1 MKVKIC
7 GIRDLETALYAKQ
20 IGTDAIGFVF
30 AKSKRQLSAE
40 QAEEMAAGLGKD
52 LLKVGVF
59 VNEELEKIESI
70 ASQASLDVIQLHGDE
85 PPEFAEK
92 LRLPVIKAFSFEK
105 GAKLSDILSYPADF
119 ILLDSPAGPYR
130 GGNGTSF
137 DWKLLEKES
146 FDRSRLILAGGLNKE
161 NVKEAIRTVR
171 PFAVDVSSGV
181 ETDGKK
187 DQEKM
192 NQFIQTVKG
201 VTKNDYICTTR

>member
-7 GIRDLETALYAKQ
+7 GVQDVKTALYAKQ

-40 QAEEMAAGLGKD
+40 QAKGIAAGLGKGP
-52 LLKVGVF
+52 LKVGVF

-70 ASQASLDVIQLHGDE
+70 ADQASLDVIQLHGDE
-85 PPEFAEK
+85 PPEFAK
-92 LRLPVIKAFSFEK
+92 SLRLPVIKAFSFEK
-105 GAKLSDILSYPADF
+105 GAKLSDMLSYPADF

-137 DWKLLEKES
+137 DWTLLEKES
-146 FDRSRLILAGGLNKE
+146 FDRSRLILAGGLNTE
-161 NVKEAIRTVR
+161 NVEEAIGTVR

-181 ETDGKK
+181 ETDGVK
-187 DQEKM
+187 DREKIK
-192 NQFIQTVKG
+192 QFIQTVKG
-201 VTKNDYICTTR
+201 VTKDDYICTTR

>member
-7 GIRDLETALYAKQ
+7 GIRNLDTALHAKQ

-30 AKSKRQLSAE
+30 AKSKRQITAE
-40 QAEEMAAGLGKD
+40 QAEEMADGLGKGP
-52 LLKVGVF
+52 LKVGVF

-70 ASQASLDVIQLHGDE
+70 ADQASLDVIQLHGDE
-85 PPEFAEK
+85 PPEFAKE
-92 LRLPVIKAFSFEK
+92 LRLPVMKAFSFEK

-119 ILLDSPAGPYR
+119 ILLDSSTGPYR

-137 DWKLLEKES
+137 DWTLLEKES
-146 FDRSRLILAGGLNKE
+146 FDRSRLVLAGGLNKE
-161 NVKEAIRTVR
+161 NVEEAIQMVR

-181 ETDGKK
+181 ETDGVK

-192 NQFIQTVKG
+192 KQFIQIVKG
-201 VTKNDYICTTR
+201 VTRNDYIYTTR